1 MVQLIFKNDIEQN
14 KIDALLH
21 FLKSWD
27 IEAELKTS
35 IPVKTQKKDDFSLS
49 TGIWKDYLMD
59 ATDLRKEAWN
69 RNK

>member
-1 MVQLIFKNDIEQN
+1 MQQLILKKDIEQT
-14 KIDALLH
+14 KMDALLN

-35 IPVKTQKKDDFSLS
+35 PIIAKKKSDFSLS
-49 TGIWKDYLMD
+49 AGIWKDYNIG
-59 ATDLRKEAWN
+59 AKELRKQAWE

>member
-1 MVQLIFKNDIEQN
+1 MQQLILKKDIDQS
-14 KIDALLH
+14 KMDALLY

-35 IPVKTQKKDDFSLS
+35 PVAAKKKSDFSLS
-49 TGIWKDYLMD
+49 AGIWKDYNID
-59 ATDLRKEAWN
+59 ADELRTQAWN

>member
-1 MVQLIFKNDIEQN
+1 M
-14 KIDALLH
+14 DALLN

-35 IPVKTQKKDDFSLS
+35 PTIEKKNSDFSLS
-49 TGIWKDYLMD
+49 AGMWKDYTVD
-59 ATDLRKEAWN
+59 AKELRIQAWN